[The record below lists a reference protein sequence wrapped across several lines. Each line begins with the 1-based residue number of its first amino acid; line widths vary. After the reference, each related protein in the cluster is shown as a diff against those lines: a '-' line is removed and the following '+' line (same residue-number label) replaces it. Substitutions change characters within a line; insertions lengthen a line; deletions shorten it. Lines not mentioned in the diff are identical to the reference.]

1 MHLGTLLAMA
11 AIVVTPMASM
21 SRTPTAPPA
30 QERIMAEDPRIAV
43 VNQMIHAWNVR
54 DWKQVGEL
62 FAEDGVLH
70 SMMIE
75 PVTGRAQIAARIE
88 ALGAGIESITLHI
101 HNIGVVGNVVVI
113 ERTDEFVYNGHH
125 GKVPVVGI
133 LEIENGKVKAWREY
147 YDRAQL
153 LGEMGVAPRPVVT
166 AAH

>member
-70 SMMIE
+70 FMHASA
-75 PVTGRAQIAARIE
+75 PRNYGKVVLDSRLSVYLARYSSN
-88 ALGAGIESITLHI
+88 AGI
-101 HNIGVVGNVVVI
+101 
-113 ERTDEFVYNGHH
+113 
-125 GKVPVVGI
+125 
-133 LEIENGKVKAWREY
+133 
-147 YDRAQL
+147 
-153 LGEMGVAPRPVVT
+153 MVARPLK
-166 AAH
+166 